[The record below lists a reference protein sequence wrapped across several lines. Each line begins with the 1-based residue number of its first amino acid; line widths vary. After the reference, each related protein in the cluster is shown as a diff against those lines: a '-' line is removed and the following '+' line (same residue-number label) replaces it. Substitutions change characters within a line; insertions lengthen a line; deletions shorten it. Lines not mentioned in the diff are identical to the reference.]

1 MKARCINLE
10 NFVVENVIEPAIIMN
25 ELTGDKPGDTT
36 MNAAFLKLIKEMGG
50 SPSILFSLNK

>member
-1 MKARCINLE
+1 ME